1 MWVCQ
6 PGTHTLKTPLGL
18 CPSLLS
24 LFCFFLVGYAFEALP
39 LLAVCILLSTCNAKF
54 KTGRMVHGTMA
65 PLPSSPQSSF
75 REVGK
80 GRLTRTP
87 PGVLGRPCPPIP
99 LHRTLKE
106 GHGGGWGGM
115 CRMESWGSA
124 GGAEA
129 PYRVDPHHVYTR
141 TRVVCVYE

>member
-6 PGTHTLKTPLGL
+6 PGTHTQKTPLGL

-24 LFCFFLVGYAFEALP
+24 LFCFLFGRLCLQGFAAPCCCLHAHVKLQSEYM
-39 LLAVCILLSTCNAKF
+39 
-54 KTGRMVHGTMA
+54 GRMVHGTMA
-65 PLPSSPQSSF
+65 PLPSSLQPLF
-75 REVGK
+75 WGTGK

-106 GHGGGWGGM
+106 GHGGGWGGTW
-115 CRMESWGSA
+115 RMESWGSA

-129 PYRVDPHHVYTR
+129 PYRVDPHHAQL
-141 TRVVCVYE
+141 ELE